1 MIAPRALTGALGC
14 LLTGALLP
22 LASAENVATGCQ
34 PVVSYHQAIGTR
46 PLADSERARIKGAAW
61 HSGSV
66 LYVDLYNG
74 NHDVTLTALN
84 IRVIPETPNAV
95 PAGQAGVPCDPVAG
109 TYDRHLHR
117 LAVMIP
123 PETASQSRFRVPD
136 IPPGGRFTWE
146 IGYAEGHQTSTPYP
160 WHLWR

>member
-1 MIAPRALTGALGC
+1 MCARTALSAALAI
-14 LLTGALLP
+14 LLAGTVSP
-22 LASAENVATGCQ
+22 QASAENVTMECQ
-34 PVVSYHQAIGTR
+34 PAASYDQAIGTR
-46 PLADSERARIKGAAW
+46 PLADSERARIKGSAW

-123 PETASQSRFRVPD
+123 PETASQRRFRVPD

>member
-1 MIAPRALTGALGC
+1 MSVKRASCAFTC
-14 LLTGALLP
+14 LLAGVFLTP
-22 LASAENVATGCQ
+22 ASAETGTIDCAT
-34 PVVSYHQAIGTR
+34 PPSYDQAIGTR
-46 PLADSERARIKGAAW
+46 QLADSERARIKGSAW

-84 IRVIPETPNAV
+84 IRVIPETPNAA
-95 PAGQAGVPCDPVAG
+95 PAGHAG
-109 TYDRHLHR
+109 TPCNPITEVYDRYQHR
-117 LAVMIP
+117 LAVMVP
-123 PETASQSRFRVPD
+123 PHTATQQRFRVQD

-146 IGYAEGHQTSTPYP
+146 IGHAEGHDTSTPYP